1 MKSTY
6 TLAVMSPDGRSVR
19 QISVGR
25 WCLKLLYIFLFTV
38 IISALGGMG
47 YGFFYKAS
55 HEAIEHKNAKLK
67 QTVKS
72 LEAELESEKQSM
84 EEIKRMA
91 DKVSSGL
98 GIDAETERAPDQGG
112 FGFGTNAFDDS
123 EFGEE
128 IVDTDSAPQLEVY
141 HGEKSDSLSA
151 RVAEAEAAIKPV
163 FDYVV
168 KGEKKLNETPSIL
181 PIIAPDNG
189 EGKVFWYSSEYGP
202 RPHPITRRR
211 EFHSGLDIATRK
223 GTPIIAAAHG
233 TIAFFG
239 YDKLLGNMVRVKHAS
254 AKMETV
260 YGHMSEFADG
270 LRLGKKVARGEII
283 GYVGT
288 SGRSTGYHLH
298 YGVWGTDKEY
308 KIWNPAQGNWEN
320 PKDSIFGHW
329 KNQ

>member
-1 MKSTY
+1 
-6 TLAVMSPDGRSVR
+6 MSPDGRSVR

-38 IISALGGMG
+38 IISALGGLG

-55 HEAIEHKNAKLK
+55 HETIELKNANLK
-67 QTVKS
+67 KKVRTLQ
-72 LEAELESEKQSM
+72 AELASEKKSM
-84 EEIKRMA
+84 GEIKRMA

-98 GIDAETERAPDQGG
+98 GIDAETEGALGQGG
-112 FGFGTNAFDDS
+112 SGFGASSLAVS
-123 EFGEE
+123 ESSEAR
-128 IVDTDSAPQLEVY
+128 VDTDSTSQTEVY
-141 HGEKSDSLSA
+141 PQGEITDSLSA

-163 FDYVV
+163 YDYVV
-168 KGEKKLNETPSIL
+168 KEEQKLNETPSIL

-189 EGKVFWYSSEYGP
+189 EGKVFWYSSEYGT
-202 RPHPITRRR
+202 RLHPTTRRR
-211 EFHSGLDIATRK
+211 EFHYGLDIATKR
-223 GTPIIAAAHG
+223 GTPIIATAHG
-233 TIAFFG
+233 IISDCG
-239 YDKLLGNMVRVKHAS
+239 YNKLLGNMIRIKHPT

-260 YGHMSEFADG
+260 YGHMSKFADDV
-270 LRLGKKVARGEII
+270 RPGKKVARGEII

-298 YGVWGTDKEY
+298 YGVWITERDY
-308 KIWNPAQGNWEN
+308 KIWQPAAGSWKN